1 MKIGIN
7 GFEAVVPRFG
17 YDDKGLPRRV
27 GSSEFCFQ
35 LLKNL
40 SVLDKKN
47 EYVVYLPQE
56 PTADMPKESSNW
68 KYKVIPNKKLWT
80 IFGLSKNLIKEKN
93 LDLFFSPTHYAP
105 LFSSCPQIISILDVS
120 YKRFPEMFPKKDL
133 LKLALWG
140 KLSIRRAKKI
150 ITISNSSK
158 NDIINEYRV
167 LANKV
172 EVIPLGIKDVNASDM
187 NKSEFI
193 EKYNLK
199 NPYVLFVGTLQPRKN
214 IAKLVEAFAKLE
226 SRIKNQESRTKGLD
240 LVIVGRKGWDYEKI
254 LSAPDKF
261 GISERV
267 KFLENVTNEDLP
279 LFYKNAEVFV
289 LPSLYEGFGL
299 PILEAMQNECPVVTS
314 NVSSLPEAG
323 GDAALYFDP
332 NDTDDIAEKIEKVI
346 SDPKLREEMVR
357 KGKEQIKKFSWEKSA
372 KEVIRV
378 FETLKG

>member
-1 MKIGIN
+1 
-7 GFEAVVPRFG
+7 
-17 YDDKGLPRRV
+17 
-27 GSSEFCFQ
+27 
-35 LLKNL
+35 
-40 SVLDKKN
+40 
-47 EYVVYLPQE
+47 
-56 PTADMPKESSNW
+56 
-68 KYKVIPNKKLWT
+68 
-80 IFGLSKNLIKEKN
+80 
-93 LDLFFSPTHYAP
+93 
-105 LFSSCPQIISILDVS
+105 
-120 YKRFPEMFPKKDL
+120 
-133 LKLALWG
+133 
-140 KLSIRRAKKI
+140 LSIESAKKI

-158 NDIINEYRV
+158 NDIINAYKV
-167 LANKV
+167 SAGKV

-214 IAKLVEAFAKLE
+214 ITKLVEAFAKLE
-226 SRIKNQESRTKGLD
+226 SRIKNPARLASESVAGRQESRTKGLD